1 MKNRFLALAVVA
13 LFAPAAKAFASE
25 PADASAK
32 IEKPSHFKFYGFIRN
47 YFAFDSR
54 ESKSGT
60 KDLFYYIPKDEAL
73 NAKGED
79 MNANPT
85 FRFLAITSRVGLDVK
100 DYQFGKTKVGAKI
113 ETDFYCMN
121 GNVAVLRLRQAYAT
135 LGWDGLGKDGKQS
148 TSLKIGQAWHP
159 IAADQPYV
167 IDLETGTPFNP
178 FSRTPQVMLDHNFSK
193 NFTLT
198 GGFIWQMQYLSSG
211 PNGASDNYIKYGCT
225 PEFYAGVT
233 FKSNNGFTGRVGVDV
248 LSIKPRWRA
257 DDGEKVG
264 DRLTTANPYIY
275 AQYSKGAFS
284 VNGKVVYASA
294 GEHFNMLSGYGVTD
308 INSDGSWDY
317 APLHSTASY
326 LSVKYGRKLQVQG
339 MIGYMKNLGLGTSKD
354 LYSDTTIPGAL
365 VVGEPENTKYTSSKY
380 LYLSGNGF
388 SNLNSIIRVT
398 PTVVYNLGK
407 LSFGLEYDI
416 TAAQYGKYPVLKAG
430 DVVVPVVNSHNG
442 LVDSGLHWIVNHR
455 LLGMVK
461 FTF

>member
-13 LFAPAAKAFASE
+13 LFAPAAKAFASG

-135 LGWDGLGKDGKQS
+135 LGWDGLGKDGKLS

-233 FKSNNGFTGRVGVDV
+233 FKSNNGFTGRVGMDV
-248 LSIKPRWRA
+248 LSIKPRWRNSA
-257 DDGEKVG
+257 GDKVDD
-264 DRLTTANPYIY
+264 RITTVSPYVY
-275 AQYSKGAFS
+275 AQYSKDAFA
-284 VNGKVVYASA
+284 VNAKVVYASA

-308 INSDGSWDY
+308 VNSDGSWDY

-339 MIGYMKNLGLGTSKD
+339 MIGHMKNLGTSKS
-354 LYSDTTIPGAL
+354 LYEDPANPG
-365 VVGEPENTKYTSSKY
+365 YTSTDNVY
-380 LYLSGNGF
+380 ISGNGF
-388 SNLNSIIRVT
+388 HNLNQIIRVT

-416 TAAQYGKYPVLKAG
+416 TSAQYGKY
-430 DVVVPVVNSHNG
+430 DVAKHVTSSNG
-442 LVDSGLHWIVNHR
+442 LVDGDLHWVTNHR

>member
-100 DYQFGKTKVGAKI
+100 DYQFGKTKVGAMI

-211 PNGASDNYIKYGCT
+211 PNGASDNYIKYGCI

-233 FKSNNGFTGRVGVDV
+233 FKSNNGFTGRVGMDV
-248 LSIKPRWRA
+248 LSIKPRWRNSA
-257 DDGEKVG
+257 GDKVDD
-264 DRLTTANPYIY
+264 RITTVSPYVY
-275 AQYSKGAFS
+275 AQYSKNAFA
-284 VNGKVVYASA
+284 VNAKVVYASA

-308 INSDGSWDY
+308 VNSDGSWEY

-339 MIGYMKNLGLGTSKD
+339 MIGHMKNLGTSKS
-354 LYSDTTIPGAL
+354 LYEDPANPG
-365 VVGEPENTKYTSSKY
+365 YTSTKNVY
-380 LYLSGNGF
+380 ISGNGF
-388 SNLNSIIRVT
+388 HNLNQIIHVT

-416 TAAQYGKYPVLKAG
+416 TSAQYGKYAVDG
-430 DVVVPVVNSHNG
+430 HVNSSNG
-442 LVDSGLHWIVNHR
+442 LVDGDLHWVTNHR

>member
-248 LSIKPRWRA
+248 LSIKPRWRNSDGDKV
-257 DDGEKVG
+257 DD
-264 DRLTTANPYIY
+264 RITTVSPYVY
-275 AQYSKGAFS
+275 AQYSKNAFA
-284 VNGKVVYASA
+284 VNAKVVYASA

-308 INSDGSWDY
+308 VNSDGSWEY

-339 MIGYMKNLGLGTSKD
+339 MIGHMKNLGTSKS
-354 LYSDTTIPGAL
+354 LYEDPANPG
-365 VVGEPENTKYTSSKY
+365 YTSTKNVY
-380 LYLSGNGF
+380 ISGNGF
-388 SNLNSIIRVT
+388 HNLNQIIRVT

-416 TAAQYGKYPVLKAG
+416 TSAQYGKYAVDG
-430 DVVVPVVNSHNG
+430 HVNSSNG
-442 LVDSGLHWIVNHR
+442 LVDGDLHWVTNHR

>member
-47 YFAFDSR
+47 YVAFDSR

-60 KDLFYYIPKDEAL
+60 KDLFYYIPKDEEL

-233 FKSNNGFTGRVGVDV
+233 FKSNNGFTGRVGMDV
-248 LSIKPRWRA
+248 LSIKPRWRNSA
-257 DDGEKVG
+257 GDKVDD
-264 DRLTTANPYIY
+264 RITTVSPYVY
-275 AQYSKGAFS
+275 AQYSKDAFA
-284 VNGKVVYASA
+284 VNAKVVYASA

-339 MIGYMKNLGLGTSKD
+339 MIGHMKNLGTSKS
-354 LYSDTTIPGAL
+354 LYEDPANPG
-365 VVGEPENTKYTSSKY
+365 YTSTDNVY
-380 LYLSGNGF
+380 ISGNGF
-388 SNLNSIIRVT
+388 HNLDQINRSMESMT
-398 PTVVYNLGK
+398 LPNT
-407 LSFGLEYDI
+407 
-416 TAAQYGKYPVLKAG
+416 
-430 DVVVPVVNSHNG
+430 
-442 LVDSGLHWIVNHR
+442 
-455 LLGMVK
+455 
-461 FTF
+461 

>member
-13 LFAPAAKAFASE
+13 LIAPAAKAFASE
-25 PADASAK
+25 PAAESAK
-32 IEKPSHFKFYGFIRN
+32 IEKPSHFKLYGFIRN

-135 LGWDGLGKDGKQS
+135 LGWDGLGKGQKQS
-148 TSLKIGQAWHP
+148 ASLKLGQAWHP

-178 FSRTPQVMLDHNFSK
+178 FSRTPQVMLDYNFSK
-193 NFTLT
+193 HFTLT

-211 PNGASDNYIKYGCT
+211 PNGASDSYIKYGCT

-233 FKSNNGFTGRVGVDV
+233 FKSNNGFLGRVGMDV
-248 LSIKPRWRA
+248 LSIKPRWRDA
-257 DDGEKVG
+257 NGSRVD
-264 DRLTTANPYIY
+264 DRLTTVNPYVY
-275 AQYSKGAFS
+275 AQYAAGDFS
-284 VNGKVVYASA
+284 VNAKVVYASA

-308 INSDGSWDY
+308 INSDGSWEY

-326 LSVKYGRKLQVQG
+326 VSVKYGRKLQVQG
-339 MIGYMKNLGLGTSKD
+339 MIGYMKNLGTSKSLFED
-354 LYSDTTIPGAL
+354 PANPG
-365 VVGEPENTKYTSSKY
+365 YTSTKNVY
-380 LYLSGNGF
+380 ISGNGF
-388 SNLNSIIRVT
+388 HNLNQIIRVT

-416 TAAQYGKYPVLKAG
+416 TSAQYGKYAV
-430 DVVVPVVNSHNG
+430 DDHVNSTNG

>member
-13 LFAPAAKAFASE
+13 LIAPAAKAFASE
-25 PADASAK
+25 PAAESAK
-32 IEKPSHFKFYGFIRN
+32 IEKPSHFKLYGFIRN

-79 MNANPT
+79 INANPT

-135 LGWDGLGKDGKQS
+135 LGWDGLGKGQKQS
-148 TSLKIGQAWHP
+148 ASLKVGQAWHP

-178 FSRTPQVMLDHNFSK
+178 FSRTPQVMLDYNFSK
-193 NFTLT
+193 HFTLT

-211 PNGASDNYIKYGCT
+211 PNGASDSYIKYGCT

-233 FKSNNGFTGRVGVDV
+233 FKSNNGFLGRVGMDV
-248 LSIKPRWRA
+248 LSIKPRWRDA
-257 DDGEKVG
+257 NGSKVD
-264 DRLTTANPYIY
+264 DRLTTVNHYVY
-275 AQYSKGAFS
+275 AQYAAGDFS
-284 VNGKVVYASA
+284 VNAKVVYASA
-294 GEHFNMLSGYGVTD
+294 GEHLNMLSGYGVTD
-308 INSDGSWDY
+308 INSDGSWEY

-326 LSVKYGRKLQVQG
+326 VSVKYGRKLQVQG
-339 MIGYMKNLGLGTSKD
+339 MIGYMKNLGTSKD
-354 LYSDTTIPGAL
+354 LYSDTTIPSAL
-365 VVGEPENTKYTSSKY
+365 LVGDHDNTKYTSSKY

-416 TAAQYGKYPVLKAG
+416 TAAQYGKYPVMKVG
-430 DVVVPVVNSHNG
+430 EVVMPVVNSHNG

>member
-13 LFAPAAKAFASE
+13 LIAPAAKAFASE
-25 PADASAK
+25 PAAESAK
-32 IEKPSHFKFYGFIRN
+32 IEKPSHFKLYGFIRN

-135 LGWDGLGKDGKQS
+135 LGWDGLGKGQKQS
-148 TSLKIGQAWHP
+148 ASLKVGQAWHP

-178 FSRTPQVMLDHNFSK
+178 FSRTPQVMLDYNFSK
-193 NFTLT
+193 HFTLT

-211 PNGASDNYIKYGCT
+211 PNGASDSYIKYGCT

-233 FKSNNGFTGRVGVDV
+233 FKSNNGFLGRVGMDV
-248 LSIKPRWRA
+248 LSIKPRWRDA
-257 DDGEKVG
+257 NGSKVD
-264 DRLTTANPYIY
+264 DRLTTVNPYVY
-275 AQYSKGAFS
+275 AQYAAGDFS
-284 VNGKVVYASA
+284 VNAKVVYASA

-308 INSDGSWDY
+308 INSDGSWEY

-326 LSVKYGRKLQVQG
+326 VSVKYGRKLQVQG
-339 MIGYMKNLGLGTSKD
+339 MIGYMKNLGTSKS
-354 LYSDTTIPGAL
+354 LYADPANPG
-365 VVGEPENTKYTSSKY
+365 YTSTDNVYISK
-380 LYLSGNGF
+380 NGF
-388 SNLNSIIRVT
+388 HNLNQIIRVT

-416 TAAQYGKYPVLKAG
+416 TSAQYGKYAV
-430 DVVVPVVNSHNG
+430 DDHVNSSNG

>member
-233 FKSNNGFTGRVGVDV
+233 FKSNNGFTGRVGMDV
-248 LSIKPRWRA
+248 LSIKPRWR
-257 DDGEKVG
+257 
-264 DRLTTANPYIY
+264 N
-275 AQYSKGAFS
+275 
-284 VNGKVVYASA
+284 SA
-294 GEHFNMLSGYGVTD
+294 GDKVDYGVTD
-308 INSDGSWDY
+308 VNSDGSWDY

-339 MIGYMKNLGLGTSKD
+339 MIGYMKNLGTSKS
-354 LYSDTTIPGAL
+354 LYEDPANPG
-365 VVGEPENTKYTSSKY
+365 YTSTKNVY
-380 LYLSGNGF
+380 ISGNGF
-388 SNLNSIIRVT
+388 HNLNQIIRVT

-416 TAAQYGKYPVLKAG
+416 TSAQYGKYAVDG
-430 DVVVPVVNSHNG
+430 HVNSSNG
-442 LVDSGLHWIVNHR
+442 LVDGDLHWVTNHR

>member
-13 LFAPAAKAFASE
+13 LIAPAAMAFASE
-25 PADASAK
+25 PAAESAK
-32 IEKPSHFKFYGFIRN
+32 IEKPSHFKLYGFIRN

-60 KDLFYYIPKDEAL
+60 KDLFFYIPKDEAL

-113 ETDFYCMN
+113 ETDVYCMN

-135 LGWDGLGKDGKQS
+135 LGWDNLGNDGTQS

-159 IAADQPYV
+159 MAADQPYV

-178 FSRTPQVMLDHNFSK
+178 FSRTPQVMLDYNFSK
-193 NFTLT
+193 HFTLT

-211 PNGASDNYIKYGCT
+211 PNGASDSYIKYGCT

-233 FKSNNGFTGRVGVDV
+233 FKSNNGFLGRVGMDV
-248 LSIKPRWRA
+248 LSIKPRWRDA
-257 DDGEKVG
+257 NGSKVD
-264 DRLTTANPYIY
+264 DRLTTVNPYVY
-275 AQYSKGAFS
+275 AQYAAGDFS
-284 VNGKVVYASA
+284 VNAKVVYASA

-308 INSDGSWDY
+308 INSDGSWEY

-326 LSVKYGRKLQVQG
+326 VSVKYGRKLQVQG
-339 MIGYMKNLGLGTSKD
+339 MIGYMKNLGTSKD
-354 LYSDTTIPGAL
+354 LYSDTTIPSAL
-365 VVGEPENTKYTSSKY
+365 LVGDPDNTKYTSSKY

-416 TAAQYGKYPVLKAG
+416 TAAQYGKYPVMKVG
-430 DVVVPVVNSHNG
+430 EVVMPVVNSHNG

>member
-32 IEKPSHFKFYGFIRN
+32 TEKPSHFKFYGFIRN

-233 FKSNNGFTGRVGVDV
+233 FKSNNGFTGRVGMDV
-248 LSIKPRWRA
+248 LSIKPRWRNSDGDKV
-257 DDGEKVG
+257 DD
-264 DRLTTANPYIY
+264 RITTVSPYVY
-275 AQYSKGAFS
+275 AQYSKDAFA
-284 VNGKVVYASA
+284 VNAKVVYASA

-308 INSDGSWDY
+308 VNSDGSWDY

-339 MIGYMKNLGLGTSKD
+339 MIGHMKNLGTSKS
-354 LYSDTTIPGAL
+354 LYEDPANPG
-365 VVGEPENTKYTSSKY
+365 YTSTKNVY
-380 LYLSGNGF
+380 ISGNGF
-388 SNLNSIIRVT
+388 HNLNQIIRVT

-416 TAAQYGKYPVLKAG
+416 TSAQYGKYAVDG
-430 DVVVPVVNSHNG
+430 HVNSSNG
-442 LVDSGLHWIVNHR
+442 LVDGDLHWVTNHR

>member
-148 TSLKIGQAWHP
+148 TSLKIGQARHP

-198 GGFIWQMQYLSSG
+198 GGFIWQMQYLSTG
-211 PNGASDNYIKYGCT
+211 PKGASDNYIKYGCT

-308 INSDGSWDY
+308 IKSDGSWDY

-339 MIGYMKNLGLGTSKD
+339 MIGYMKNLGTSKS
-354 LYSDTTIPGAL
+354 LYEDPAKPG
-365 VVGEPENTKYTSSKY
+365 YTSTKNVY
-380 LYLSGNGF
+380 ISGNGF
-388 SNLNSIIRVT
+388 HNLNQIIRVT

-416 TAAQYGKYPVLKAG
+416 TSAQYGKYAVDG
-430 DVVVPVVNSHNG
+430 HVNSSNG
-442 LVDSGLHWIVNHR
+442 LVDGDLHWITNHR

>member
-233 FKSNNGFTGRVGVDV
+233 FKSNNGFTGRVGMDV
-248 LSIKPRWRA
+248 LSIKPRWRNSA
-257 DDGEKVG
+257 GDKVDD
-264 DRLTTANPYIY
+264 RITTVSPYVY
-275 AQYSKGAFS
+275 AQYSKDAFA
-284 VNGKVVYASA
+284 VNAKVVYASA

-308 INSDGSWDY
+308 VNSDGSWDY

-339 MIGYMKNLGLGTSKD
+339 MIGHMKNLGTSKS
-354 LYSDTTIPGAL
+354 LYEDPANPG
-365 VVGEPENTKYTSSKY
+365 YTSTKNVFI
-380 LYLSGNGF
+380 SGNGF
-388 SNLNSIIRVT
+388 HNLNQIIRVT

-416 TAAQYGKYPVLKAG
+416 TSAQYGKYAVDG
-430 DVVVPVVNSHNG
+430 HVNSSNG
-442 LVDSGLHWIVNHR
+442 LVDGDLHWVTNHR

>member
-248 LSIKPRWRA
+248 LSIKPRWRNSA
-257 DDGEKVG
+257 GDKVDD
-264 DRLTTANPYIY
+264 RITTVSPYVY
-275 AQYSKGAFS
+275 AQYSKDAFA
-284 VNGKVVYASA
+284 VNAKVVYASA

-308 INSDGSWDY
+308 VNSDGSWDY

-339 MIGYMKNLGLGTSKD
+339 MIGHMKNLGTSKS
-354 LYSDTTIPGAL
+354 LYEDPANPG
-365 VVGEPENTKYTSSKY
+365 YTSTKNVY
-380 LYLSGNGF
+380 ISGNGF
-388 SNLNSIIRVT
+388 HNLNQIIRVT

-416 TAAQYGKYPVLKAG
+416 TSAQYGKYAVDG
-430 DVVVPVVNSHNG
+430 HVNSSNG
-442 LVDSGLHWIVNHR
+442 LVDGDLHWVTNHR

>member
-13 LFAPAAKAFASE
+13 LIAPAAKAFASE
-25 PADASAK
+25 PAAESAK
-32 IEKPSHFKFYGFIRN
+32 IEKPSHFKLYGFIRN

-85 FRFLAITSRVGLDVK
+85 FRFLAITSRLGLDVK

-135 LGWDGLGKDGKQS
+135 LGWDGLGKGQKQS
-148 TSLKIGQAWHP
+148 ASLKVGQAWHP

-178 FSRTPQVMLDHNFSK
+178 FSRTPQVMLDYNFSK
-193 NFTLT
+193 HFTLT
-198 GGFIWQMQYLSSG
+198 GGFIWQMQYLSVG
-211 PNGASDNYIKYGCT
+211 PSYNKDKSKYESKASDDYIKYGCT

-233 FKSNNGFTGRVGVDV
+233 FKSNNGFLGRVGMDV
-248 LSIKPRWRA
+248 LSIKPRWRDA
-257 DDGEKVG
+257 NGSKVD
-264 DRLTTANPYIY
+264 DRLTTVNPYVY
-275 AQYSKGAFS
+275 AQYAAGDFS
-284 VNGKVVYASA
+284 VNAKVVYASA

-308 INSDGSWDY
+308 INSDGSWEY

-326 LSVKYGRKLQVQG
+326 VSVKYGRKLQVQG
-339 MIGYMKNLGLGTSKD
+339 MIGYMKNLGTSKSLFED
-354 LYSDTTIPGAL
+354 PANPG
-365 VVGEPENTKYTSSKY
+365 YTSTKNVY
-380 LYLSGNGF
+380 ISGNGF
-388 SNLNSIIRVT
+388 HNLNQIIRVT

-416 TAAQYGKYPVLKAG
+416 TSAQYGKYAV
-430 DVVVPVVNSHNG
+430 DDHVNSSNG

>member
-178 FSRTPQVMLDHNFSK
+178 FSRTLQVMLDHNFSK

-211 PNGASDNYIKYGCT
+211 PNGASDNYIKYGCI

-233 FKSNNGFTGRVGVDV
+233 FKSNNGFTGRVGMDV
-248 LSIKPRWRA
+248 LSIKPRWRNSDGDKV
-257 DDGEKVG
+257 DD
-264 DRLTTANPYIY
+264 RITTVSPYVY
-275 AQYSKGAFS
+275 AQYSKDAFA
-284 VNGKVVYASA
+284 VNAKVVYASA

-308 INSDGSWDY
+308 VNSDGSWDY

-339 MIGYMKNLGLGTSKD
+339 MIGHMKNLGTSKS
-354 LYSDTTIPGAL
+354 LYEDPANPG
-365 VVGEPENTKYTSSKY
+365 YTSTKNVY
-380 LYLSGNGF
+380 ISGNGF
-388 SNLNSIIRVT
+388 HNLNQIIRVT

-416 TAAQYGKYPVLKAG
+416 TSAQYGKYAVDG
-430 DVVVPVVNSHNG
+430 HVNSSNG
-442 LVDSGLHWIVNHR
+442 LVDGDLHWVTNHR

>member
-275 AQYSKGAFS
+275 AQYSNGAFS

-308 INSDGSWDY
+308 VNSDGSWDY

-339 MIGYMKNLGLGTSKD
+339 MIGHMKNLGTSKS
-354 LYSDTTIPGAL
+354 LYEDPANPG
-365 VVGEPENTKYTSSKY
+365 YTSTKNVY
-380 LYLSGNGF
+380 ISGNGF
-388 SNLNSIIRVT
+388 HNLNQIIRVT

-416 TAAQYGKYPVLKAG
+416 TSAQYGKYAVDG
-430 DVVVPVVNSHNG
+430 HVNSSNG
-442 LVDSGLHWIVNHR
+442 LVDGDLHWVTNHR

>member
-211 PNGASDNYIKYGCT
+211 PNGASDNYIKYGCI

-233 FKSNNGFTGRVGVDV
+233 FKSNNGFTGRVGMDM
-248 LSIKPRWRA
+248 LSIKPRWRNSDGDKV
-257 DDGEKVG
+257 DD
-264 DRLTTANPYIY
+264 RITTVSPYVY
-275 AQYSKGAFS
+275 AQYSKDAFA
-284 VNGKVVYASA
+284 VNAKVVYASA

-308 INSDGSWDY
+308 VNSDGSWDY

-339 MIGYMKNLGLGTSKD
+339 MIGHMKNLGTSKS
-354 LYSDTTIPGAL
+354 LYEDHANPG
-365 VVGEPENTKYTSSKY
+365 YTSTKNVY
-380 LYLSGNGF
+380 ISGNGF
-388 SNLNSIIRVT
+388 HNLNQIIRVT

-416 TAAQYGKYPVLKAG
+416 TSAQYGKYAVDG
-430 DVVVPVVNSHNG
+430 HVNSSNG
-442 LVDSGLHWIVNHR
+442 LVDGDLHWVTNHR

>member
-13 LFAPAAKAFASE
+13 LIAPAAKAFASE
-25 PADASAK
+25 PAAESAK
-32 IEKPSHFKFYGFIRN
+32 IEKPSHFKLYGFIRN

-135 LGWDGLGKDGKQS
+135 LGWDGLGKGQKQS
-148 TSLKIGQAWHP
+148 ASLKVGQAWHP

-178 FSRTPQVMLDHNFSK
+178 FSRTPQVMLDYNFSK
-193 NFTLT
+193 HFTLT
-198 GGFIWQMQYLSSG
+198 GGFIWQMQYLSVG
-211 PNGASDNYIKYGCT
+211 PNGASDSYIKYGCT

-233 FKSNNGFTGRVGVDV
+233 FKSNNCFLGRVGMDV
-248 LSIKPRWRA
+248 LSIKPRWRDA
-257 DDGEKVG
+257 NGSRVD
-264 DRLTTANPYIY
+264 DRLTTVNPYVY
-275 AQYSKGAFS
+275 AQYAAGDFS
-284 VNGKVVYASA
+284 VNAKVVYASA

-308 INSDGSWDY
+308 INSDGSWEY

-326 LSVKYGRKLQVQG
+326 VSVKYGRKLQVQG
-339 MIGYMKNLGLGTSKD
+339 MIGYMKNLGTSKS
-354 LYSDTTIPGAL
+354 LYEDPATPG
-365 VVGEPENTKYTSSKY
+365 YTSTDNVY
-380 LYLSGNGF
+380 ISGNGF
-388 SNLNSIIRVT
+388 HNLNQIIRVT

-416 TAAQYGKYPVLKAG
+416 TSAQYGKY
-430 DVVVPVVNSHNG
+430 DVAKHVNSSNG

>member
-25 PADASAK
+25 PADESAK

-339 MIGYMKNLGLGTSKD
+339 MIGYMKNLGTSKS
-354 LYSDTTIPGAL
+354 LYEDPAKPG
-365 VVGEPENTKYTSSKY
+365 YTSTKNVY
-380 LYLSGNGF
+380 ISGNGF
-388 SNLNSIIRVT
+388 HNLNQIIRVT

-416 TAAQYGKYPVLKAG
+416 TSAQYGKYAVDG
-430 DVVVPVVNSHNG
+430 HVNSSNG
-442 LVDSGLHWIVNHR
+442 LVDGDLHWVTNHR

>member
-13 LFAPAAKAFASE
+13 LFAPTAKAFASE

-135 LGWDGLGKDGKQS
+135 LGWEGLGKDGKQS
-148 TSLKIGQAWHP
+148 TSLKIGQAWHL

-211 PNGASDNYIKYGCT
+211 PNGASDNYIKYGCI

-264 DRLTTANPYIY
+264 DRLTTATPYIY

-339 MIGYMKNLGLGTSKD
+339 MIGYMKNLGTSKS
-354 LYSDTTIPGAL
+354 LYEDPAKPG
-365 VVGEPENTKYTSSKY
+365 YTSTKNVY
-380 LYLSGNGF
+380 ISGNGF
-388 SNLNSIIRVT
+388 HNLNQIIRVT

-416 TAAQYGKYPVLKAG
+416 TSAQYGKYAVDG
-430 DVVVPVVNSHNG
+430 HVNSSNG
-442 LVDSGLHWIVNHR
+442 LVDGDLHWVTNHR

>member
-135 LGWDGLGKDGKQS
+135 LGWDNLGNDGTQS

-159 IAADQPYV
+159 MAADQPYV
-167 IDLETGTPFNP
+167 IDLETGTPFNA
-178 FSRTPQVMLDHNFSK
+178 FSRTPQVMVDHNFSK
-193 NFTLT
+193 NFALT
-198 GGFIWQMQYLSSG
+198 AGVLWQMQYLSTG
-211 PNGASDNYIKYGCT
+211 PKGASDTYIKYSCT
-225 PEFYAGVT
+225 PEFYAGLT
-233 FKSNNGFTGRVGVDV
+233 MKTNHGFLARVGADV
-248 LSIKPRWRA
+248 LSIKPRVRNSE
-257 DDGEKVG
+257 GEKVS
-264 DRLTTANPYIY
+264 DRITTVNPYVY
-275 AQYSKGAFS
+275 AKYDSRDFS
-284 VNGKVVYASA
+284 INAKVIYASA
-294 GEHFNMLSGYGVTD
+294 GEHFNMLSGYGVTKVE
-308 INSDGSWDY
+308 SDGSWDY
-317 APLHSTASY
+317 APLHSTASF
-326 LSVKYGRKLQVQG
+326 LSVKYGRKVQVQG
-339 MIGYMKNLGLGTSKD
+339 MIGYMKNLGTSKA
-354 LYSDTTIPGAL
+354 LYEDAAHPG
-365 VVGEPENTKYTSSKY
+365 YTSTSNVY
-380 LYLSGNGF
+380 ISGNGF
-388 SNLNSIIRVT
+388 
-398 PTVVYNLGK
+398 
-407 LSFGLEYDI
+407 
-416 TAAQYGKYPVLKAG
+416 
-430 DVVVPVVNSHNG
+430 HN
-442 LVDSGLHWIVNHR
+442 R
-455 LLGMVK
+455 P
-461 FTF
+461 

>member
-211 PNGASDNYIKYGCT
+211 PNGASDNYIKYGCI

-339 MIGYMKNLGLGTSKD
+339 MIGYMKNLGTSKS
-354 LYSDTTIPGAL
+354 LYEDPAKPG
-365 VVGEPENTKYTSSKY
+365 YTSTKNVY
-380 LYLSGNGF
+380 ISGNGF
-388 SNLNSIIRVT
+388 HNLNQIIRVT

-416 TAAQYGKYPVLKAG
+416 TSAQYGKYAVDG
-430 DVVVPVVNSHNG
+430 HVNSSNG
-442 LVDSGLHWIVNHR
+442 LVDGDLHWVTNHR

>member
-13 LFAPAAKAFASE
+13 LFAPAAKAFASG

-233 FKSNNGFTGRVGVDV
+233 FKSNNGFTGRVGMDV
-248 LSIKPRWRA
+248 LSIKPRWRNSA
-257 DDGEKVG
+257 GDKVDD
-264 DRLTTANPYIY
+264 RITTVSPYVY
-275 AQYSKGAFS
+275 AQYSKDAFA
-284 VNGKVVYASA
+284 VNAKVVYASA

-308 INSDGSWDY
+308 VNSDGSWDY

-339 MIGYMKNLGLGTSKD
+339 MIGHMKNLGTSKS
-354 LYSDTTIPGAL
+354 LYEDPANPG
-365 VVGEPENTKYTSSKY
+365 YTSTKNVY
-380 LYLSGNGF
+380 ISGNGF
-388 SNLNSIIRVT
+388 HNLNQIIRVT

-416 TAAQYGKYPVLKAG
+416 TSAQYGKYAVDG
-430 DVVVPVVNSHNG
+430 HVNSSNG
-442 LVDSGLHWIVNHR
+442 LVDGDLHWVTNHR

>member
-135 LGWDGLGKDGKQS
+135 LGWDGLGKDGRQS

-248 LSIKPRWRA
+248 LSIKPRWRNSA
-257 DDGEKVG
+257 GDKVDD
-264 DRLTTANPYIY
+264 RITTVSPYVY
-275 AQYSKGAFS
+275 AQYSKDAFA
-284 VNGKVVYASA
+284 VNAKVVYASA

-308 INSDGSWDY
+308 VNSDGSWKY

-339 MIGYMKNLGLGTSKD
+339 MIGYMKNLGTSKS
-354 LYSDTTIPGAL
+354 LYEDPANPG
-365 VVGEPENTKYTSSKY
+365 YTSTKNVFI
-380 LYLSGNGF
+380 SGNGF
-388 SNLNSIIRVT
+388 HNLNQIIRVT
-398 PTVVYNLGK
+398 PTVVYSLGK

-416 TAAQYGKYPVLKAG
+416 TSAQYGKYAVDG
-430 DVVVPVVNSHNG
+430 HVNSSNG
-442 LVDSGLHWIVNHR
+442 LVDGDLHWVTNHR

>member
-248 LSIKPRWRA
+248 LSIKPRWRNSDGDKV
-257 DDGEKVG
+257 DD
-264 DRLTTANPYIY
+264 RITTVSPYVY
-275 AQYSKGAFS
+275 AQYSKNAFA
-284 VNGKVVYASA
+284 VNAKVVYASA

-308 INSDGSWDY
+308 VNSDGSWDY

-326 LSVKYGRKLQVQG
+326 LSVKYGRKFQVQG
-339 MIGYMKNLGLGTSKD
+339 MIGHMKNLGTSKS
-354 LYSDTTIPGAL
+354 LYEDPANPG
-365 VVGEPENTKYTSSKY
+365 YTSTDNVY
-380 LYLSGNGF
+380 ISGNGF
-388 SNLNSIIRVT
+388 HNLNQIIRVT

-416 TAAQYGKYPVLKAG
+416 TSAQYGKYAVDG
-430 DVVVPVVNSHNG
+430 HVNSSNG
-442 LVDSGLHWIVNHR
+442 LVDGDLHWVTNHR

>member
-13 LFAPAAKAFASE
+13 LIAPAAKAFASE
-25 PADASAK
+25 PAAESAK
-32 IEKPSHFKFYGFIRN
+32 IEKPSHFKLYGFIRN

-135 LGWDGLGKDGKQS
+135 LGWDGLGKGQKQS
-148 TSLKIGQAWHP
+148 ASLKVGQAWHP

-178 FSRTPQVMLDHNFSK
+178 FSRTPQVMLDYNFSK
-193 NFTLT
+193 HFTLT
-198 GGFIWQMQYLSSG
+198 GGFIWQMQYLSVG
-211 PNGASDNYIKYGCT
+211 PLYKKEKSKYESEASDDFIKYGCT

-233 FKSNNGFTGRVGVDV
+233 FKSNNGFLGRVGMDV
-248 LSIKPRWRA
+248 LSIKPRWR
-257 DDGEKVG
+257 DVNGNKVD
-264 DRLTTANPYIY
+264 DRLTTVNPYVY
-275 AQYSKGAFS
+275 AQYAAGDFS
-284 VNGKVVYASA
+284 VNAKVVYASA

-308 INSDGSWDY
+308 INSDGSWEY

-326 LSVKYGRKLQVQG
+326 VSVKYGRKLQVQG
-339 MIGYMKNLGLGTSKD
+339 MIGYMKNLGTNKS
-354 LYSDTTIPGAL
+354 LYEDPANPG
-365 VVGEPENTKYTSSKY
+365 YTSTDNVYISK
-380 LYLSGNGF
+380 NGF
-388 SNLNSIIRVT
+388 HNLNQIIRVT

-416 TAAQYGKYPVLKAG
+416 TSAQYGKYAV
-430 DVVVPVVNSHNG
+430 DDHVDSSNG

>member
-13 LFAPAAKAFASE
+13 LIAPAAKAFASE
-25 PADASAK
+25 PAAESAK
-32 IEKPSHFKFYGFIRN
+32 IEKPSHFKLYGFIRN

-135 LGWDGLGKDGKQS
+135 LGWDGLGKGQKQS
-148 TSLKIGQAWHP
+148 ASLKVGQAWHP
-159 IAADQPYV
+159 IAADQPYI

-178 FSRTPQVMLDHNFSK
+178 FSRTPQVMLDYNFSK
-193 NFTLT
+193 HFTLT
-198 GGFIWQMQYLSSG
+198 GGFIWQMQYLSVG
-211 PNGASDNYIKYGCT
+211 PFYNTEKSKYESKASDDYIKYGCT

-233 FKSNNGFTGRVGVDV
+233 FKSNNGFLGRVGMDV
-248 LSIKPRWRA
+248 LSIKPRWRDA
-257 DDGEKVG
+257 NGSKVD
-264 DRLTTANPYIY
+264 DRLTTVNPYVY
-275 AQYSKGAFS
+275 AQYAAGDFS
-284 VNGKVVYASA
+284 VNAKVVYASA

-308 INSDGSWDY
+308 INSDGSWEY

-326 LSVKYGRKLQVQG
+326 VSVKYGRKLQVQG
-339 MIGYMKNLGLGTSKD
+339 MIGYMKNLGTSKSLFED
-354 LYSDTTIPGAL
+354 PANPG
-365 VVGEPENTKYTSSKY
+365 YTSTKNVY
-380 LYLSGNGF
+380 ISGNGF
-388 SNLNSIIRVT
+388 HNLNQIIRVT

-416 TAAQYGKYPVLKAG
+416 TSAQYGKYAV
-430 DVVVPVVNSHNG
+430 DDHVNSSNG

>member
-13 LFAPAAKAFASE
+13 LIAPAAMAFASE

-73 NAKGED
+73 NVKGED

-85 FRFLAITSRVGLDVK
+85 FRFLAITSRLGLDVK
-100 DYQFGKTKVGAKI
+100 DFQFGKTKVGAKI

-135 LGWDGLGKDGKQS
+135 LGWDGLGMDGKQS

-198 GGFIWQMQYLSSG
+198 GGFIWQMQYLSVG

-233 FKSNNGFTGRVGVDV
+233 FKSNNGFLGRVGMDV
-248 LSIKPRWRA
+248 LSIKPRWRDA
-257 DDGEKVG
+257 NGSKVD
-264 DRLTTANPYIY
+264 DRLTTVNPYVY
-275 AQYSKGAFS
+275 AQYAAGDLS
-284 VNGKVVYASA
+284 VNAKVVYASA

-308 INSDGSWDY
+308 INSDGSWEY

-326 LSVKYGRKLQVQG
+326 VSVKYGRKLQVQG
-339 MIGYMKNLGLGTSKD
+339 MIGYMKNLGTSKD
-354 LYSDTTIPGAL
+354 LYSDTTIPSAL
-365 VVGEPENTKYTSSKY
+365 MVGEPDNTKYTSSKY

-416 TAAQYGKYPVLKAG
+416 TAAQYGKYPVKKVG
-430 DVVVPVVNSHNG
+430 EVVEPVVNSHNG

>member
-135 LGWDGLGKDGKQS
+135 LGWDGLGQDGKQS

-233 FKSNNGFTGRVGVDV
+233 FKSNNGFTGRVGMDV
-248 LSIKPRWRA
+248 LSIKPRWRNSA
-257 DDGEKVG
+257 GDKVDD
-264 DRLTTANPYIY
+264 RITTVSPYVY
-275 AQYSKGAFS
+275 AQYSKDAFA
-284 VNGKVVYASA
+284 VNAKVVYASA

-308 INSDGSWDY
+308 VNSDGSWDY

-339 MIGYMKNLGLGTSKD
+339 MIGHMKNLGTSKS
-354 LYSDTTIPGAL
+354 LYEDPANPG
-365 VVGEPENTKYTSSKY
+365 YTSTKNVY
-380 LYLSGNGF
+380 ISGNGF
-388 SNLNSIIRVT
+388 HNLNQIIRVT

-416 TAAQYGKYPVLKAG
+416 TSAQYGKYAVDG
-430 DVVVPVVNSHNG
+430 HVNSSNG
-442 LVDSGLHWIVNHR
+442 LVDGDLHWVTNHR

>member
-193 NFTLT
+193 NFILT

-211 PNGASDNYIKYGCT
+211 PNGASDSYIKYGCI

-339 MIGYMKNLGLGTSKD
+339 MIGHMKNLGTSKS
-354 LYSDTTIPGAL
+354 LYEDPANPG
-365 VVGEPENTKYTSSKY
+365 YTSTDNVY
-380 LYLSGNGF
+380 ISGNGF
-388 SNLNSIIRVT
+388 HNLNQIIRVT

-416 TAAQYGKYPVLKAG
+416 TSAQYGKYAVDG
-430 DVVVPVVNSHNG
+430 HVNSSNG
-442 LVDSGLHWIVNHR
+442 LVDGDLHWVTNHR